1 MEDFNITGPCT
12 LQRAFRLALKQ
23 LAPILDRRTT
33 TTQNTLQ
40 QTFFLVGAF
49 LKTRVD
55 YSHGFSSVFHFD
67 TPEITKVVLPK
78 VLQNFKK
85 TPNCTCWPQE
95 TNQKGFSFFPQNIQ
109 YRTRLKGPPFSFF
122 GIARLFC
129 EKNSQRVPFNCFD
142 DLRQKG

>member
-1 MEDFNITGPCT
+1 MSDLFKNGRFQYYRFLHASKGLPFGTKTACSYFGSSNNHSPKYT
-12 LQRAFRLALKQ
+12 STNVFS
-23 LAPILDRRTT
+23 RR
-33 TTQNTLQ
+33 
-40 QTFFLVGAF
+40 FFF
-49 LKTRVD
+49 E
-55 YSHGFSSVFHFD
+55 
-67 TPEITKVVLPK
+67 TPEVTKVVLPK

-129 EKNSQRVPFNCFD
+129 EKNSQRVPLQLF
-142 DLRQKG
+142 